1 MPNNVSLKAIP
12 LITAVLLLAILATP
26 VFATGAHLWFYSIEP
41 PIPLPDPETWDPNY
55 SGTDPD
61 GWLNEGLV
69 IQVGDWTD
77 FSCWIGNADPHDDCE
92 DLRILISV
100 NTEAAAGIASMKING
115 YDVTL
120 PWDSDDGNFPMPPH
134 SPIGDADWA
143 GFAEVSVGSLDSGN
157 KMELTFT
164 TTLNTGADMDDA
176 RIHLDAY
183 CYDADGWPFPIF
195 APFSH
200 DGTFVIPEAATIFAV
215 TSSLLA
221 LGIYAYKR
229 KKQ

>member
-1 MPNNVSLKAIP
+1 MPNNVSLRIIP
-12 LITAVLLLAILATP
+12 LITAGLLLILLATP
-26 VFATGAHLWFYSIEP
+26 VFATGAHLWFYSVEP
-41 PIPLPDPETWDPNY
+41 PIPLPNPETWDPNY

-61 GWLNEGLV
+61 GWLNEGVV
-69 IQVGDWTD
+69 IQVGDWTS
-77 FSCWIGNADPHDDCE
+77 FSCWIGNADPQDDCV

-100 NTEAAAGIASMKING
+100 NTEAYAGISSMTLNG
-115 YDVTL
+115 NPVPSSD
-120 PWDSDDGNFPMPPH
+120 PDDSNFPMPPH

-143 GFAEVSVGSLDSGN
+143 GFAEVSVGFLASGD
-157 KMELTFT
+157 KIELTFT
-164 TTLNTGADMDDA
+164 TILNPGADMDDA

-200 DGTFVIPEAATIFAV
+200 DGTFIIPEATTILAV

-221 LGIYAYKR
+221 LGVYAYKR